1 MGWVVKQWRL
11 DAIEDLLAD
20 AARADLAAAR
30 AAAARDARRARRIA
44 HRTAAA
50 ADGQLAALER
60 LGVDLRAGVRDW
72 QAWRRLPDGPEA
84 PVPTSAGSPE
94 GFVPLDLGALPDMAA
109 PPPPAPTASP
119 VPPPAAVAPPPAPAR
134 RRPARASMHS
144 SALTELFRATTK
156 P

>member
-11 DAIEDLLAD
+11 DAIEELLAD

-30 AAAARDARRARRIA
+30 ASADRDARRARRVA

-50 ADGQLAALER
+50 ADEQLLALER
-60 LGVDLRAGVRDW
+60 LGVELRAHVRDW
-72 QAWRRLPDGPEA
+72 QAWRRLPEGVEA
-84 PVPTSAGSPE
+84 AVEP
-94 GFVPLDLGALPDMAA
+94 
-109 PPPPAPTASP
+109 ASP
-119 VPPPAAVAPPPAPAR
+119 RPAPALVASPEPAAAVTPPGPPPR

-144 SALTELFRATTK
+144 SALTELFRATSG